1 MVTLNS
7 MQASSFLTSY
17 GSYNQPYVSF
27 SGTLSSTE
35 DAHRFESVFKMPR
48 RAFDYVC
55 NLVKDEMMVR
65 SSSYTFLD
73 GTMLSLED
81 RVAIALRR
89 LNSGGSLV
97 SGDCGIFYWREP
109 LDCLA
114 DNLEVH

>member
-1 MVTLNS
+1 
-7 MQASSFLTSY
+7 
-17 GSYNQPYVSF
+17 
-27 SGTLSSTE
+27 
-35 DAHRFESVFKMPR
+35 MPR